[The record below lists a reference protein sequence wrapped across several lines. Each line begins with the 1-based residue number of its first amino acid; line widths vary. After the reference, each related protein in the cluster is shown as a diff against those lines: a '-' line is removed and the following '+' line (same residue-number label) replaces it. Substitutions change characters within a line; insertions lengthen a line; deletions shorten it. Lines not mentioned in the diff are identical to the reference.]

1 MPTVRVDRVVAVFC
15 VAFLRGRIVLL
26 FFFKASLL
34 FAPVSALI
42 DLKLQTSI
50 IDWPSHPISGSEK
63 SQAESLA
70 KLGDWGECRYRLRRN
85 WRMRSLFLCTRQNHC
100 GGRIPR

>member
-50 IDWPSHPISGSEK
+50 TDWPSPISGWEK
-63 SQAESLA
+63 HQGKSAGDGLDEAKTGLA
-70 KLGDWGECRYRLRRN
+70 L
-85 WRMRSLFLCTRQNHC
+85 
-100 GGRIPR
+100 